1 MAVRPSVDRHR
12 GRNAS
17 GMPDPEV
24 RVYRWVDF
32 CLSGLLDDQKI
43 KIEKT
48 MRKENGFVKRWFTH
62 PLAPQVIY
70 RR

>member
-1 MAVRPSVDRHR
+1 
-12 GRNAS
+12 
-17 GMPDPEV
+17 MPDPEV